1 MDSRWGITTMKNSD
15 IFGENTCLKI
25 ATAQLCII
33 IILLVLI
40 QPKFIRKTYDDS
52 IHSQIDV
59 VKILSVATI
68 IVTAT
73 YYLPQFMRN

>member
-1 MDSRWGITTMKNSD
+1 MDSRWGITTIKNPE
-15 IFGENTCLKI
+15 IFGESTCLKI
-25 ATAQLCII
+25 ATAQICII

-40 QPKFIRKTYDDS
+40 QPKFIKQTYNDH

-59 VKILSVATI
+59 IKILFVTTT

-73 YYLPQFMRN
+73 YYLPQFIRN